1 MTMAEQY
8 TGMSVGAATLIVN
21 RHKQGLPT
29 KALVLQTA
37 LAVLDRDKRK
47 MQFTLP
53 ELPAFERA
61 RINEKLVFNLGV
73 AIGEARAQ
81 TKQVQT

>member
-1 MTMAEQY
+1 MAEKY

-53 ELPAFERA
+53 DLPAFERA
-61 RINEKLVFNLGV
+61 RVNEVLLLKLGI
-73 AIGEARAQ
+73 AIGESRRAQ
-81 TKQVQT
+81 AKQVSA